1 VTATADRR
9 REYVG
14 EEMTL
19 VEHLRE
25 LRTRLIRSAIAIA
38 GGFVLGFILHDQVIN
53 LLKAPYCSLPPD
65 VRQSAVEGAT
75 ESCALVSLTPAGGFL
90 FSIKAAAVVAIL
102 VAAPV
107 VAYQI
112 LRFVAPGLR
121 PIERQYSIP
130 FVIATF
136 LLFLAGAAVSFYVLP
151 QGLAFLLNFNEEIV
165 SVLDANAYMS
175 FVLTTMIGFGISFE
189 FPLVLIVLS
198 FAGLVSSKGLREA
211 RRYFIFGAF
220 VLAAVVTPGQ
230 DIITL
235 TILGGILTVFFEIA
249 VIAAWLIERRRRRA
263 AARLGTVGA

>member
-38 GGFVLGFILHDQVIN
+38 VGFVAGFVFREQVID
-53 LLKAPYCSLPPD
+53 LLKGPYCALPAA
-65 VRQSAVEGAT
+65 VRRNPFSDSGECV
-75 ESCALVSLTPAGGFL
+75 LVSLTPAGQFT

-102 VAAPV
+102 IAAPV

-136 LLFLAGAAVSFYVLP
+136 LLFLAGAAVAFYVLP
-151 QGLAFLLNFNEEIV
+151 QGLAFLLSFNSEIV
-165 SVLDANAYMS
+165 PVLDANAYMS

-189 FPLVLIVLS
+189 FPLVLIVLA
-198 FAGLVSSKGLREA
+198 FAGLVTAKGLREA
-211 RRYFIFGAF
+211 RRYFIFGSF
-220 VLAAVVTPGQ
+220 VLAAIVTPGQ

-249 VIAAWLIERRRRRA
+249 VIAAWLIERRRARA

>member
-1 VTATADRR
+1 MTATADRR

-25 LRTRLIRSAIAIA
+25 LRTRLLRSAIAILI
-38 GGFVLGFILHDQVIN
+38 GFVAGFIFRERVIN
-53 LLKAPYCSLPPD
+53 LLTGPYCGLPAAQ
-65 VRQSAVEGAT
+65 RQ
-75 ESCALVSLTPAGGFL
+75 ALGGGDGCNLYSLTVAGGL
-90 FSIKAAAVVAIL
+90 TFSLKAAAVVAIL

-107 VAYQI
+107 VAYQV

-136 LLFLAGAAVSFYVLP
+136 LLFLAGAAVAFYVLP
-151 QGLAFLLNFNEEIV
+151 QGLAFLLSFNEEIV
-165 SVLDANAYMS
+165 PVLDANAYMS

-189 FPLVLIVLS
+189 FPLVLIVLA
-198 FAGLVSSKGLREA
+198 FAGLVTAKGLREA

-220 VLAAVVTPGQ
+220 VLAAIVTPGQ

-249 VIAAWLIERRRRRA
+249 VIAAWLIERRRARA

>member
-25 LRTRLIRSAIAIA
+25 LRTRLIRSAIAIL
-38 GGFVLGFILHDQVIN
+38 VGFIAGFIFRERVID
-53 LLKAPYCSLPPD
+53 LLTEPYCSLPAAQ
-65 VRQSAVEGAT
+65 RQGLTAAGDG
-75 ESCALVSLTPAGGFL
+75 CNLYSLTVAGGL
-90 FSIKAAAVVAIL
+90 TFSLKAAAVVAIL

-136 LLFLAGAAVSFYVLP
+136 LLFLAGAAVAFYVLP
-151 QGLAFLLNFNEEIV
+151 QGLAFLLSFNSEIV
-165 SVLDANAYMS
+165 PVLDANAYMS

-198 FAGLVSSKGLREA
+198 FAGLVTVKGLREA